1 MSIKGTEI
9 KACWRKQGKTSPI
22 LLDPQNAARLAL
34 GLQPLVWDTKLAR
47 YAQW

>member
-9 KACWRKQGKTSPI
+9 KACWRKQGKTSRI